1 VSSLEFDIINSAD
14 VGALRAGLK
23 DPDPFVRSIA
33 ARALGIRGDKDSAEA
48 LAELVKT
55 DPEGMVRVRA
65 VESLGLLKMKPE
77 VIELAKKDGT
87 DAVQNPF
94 TKEPSLVFGTA
105 LSDPA
110 GYASALYGVSRKC
123 LRGQAWVENDPCWFV
138 IDRKGTLT
146 YADPPNFSG
155 ATFYEK
161 DIDRVFEELRK
172 AAHE

>member
-1 VSSLEFDIINSAD
+1 MHEQAQLHLKKDEVEKLGAD
-14 VGALRAGLK
+14 VY
-23 DPDPFVRSIA
+23 VV
-33 ARALGIRGDKDSAEA
+33 
-48 LAELVKT
+48 LAMDLYRTKVFKEENLVLST
-55 DPEGMVRVRA
+55 F
-65 VESLGLLKMKPE
+65 
-77 VIELAKKDGT
+77 
-87 DAVQNPF
+87 QNPF

-110 GYASALYGVSRKC
+110 GTASALYGVSRKC

-146 YADPPNFSG
+146 CAYPPNFSS

-161 DIDRVFEELRK
+161 DIDRVLEELSK